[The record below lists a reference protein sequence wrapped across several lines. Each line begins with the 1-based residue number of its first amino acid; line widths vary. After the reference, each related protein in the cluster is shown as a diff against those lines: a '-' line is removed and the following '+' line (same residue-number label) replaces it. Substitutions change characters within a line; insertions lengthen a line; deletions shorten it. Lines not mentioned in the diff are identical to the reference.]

1 MARHPIYSDEDI
13 LAAIHALAA
22 EGEEIN
28 PMRVRMR
35 LGGGN
40 IGRIKAVIAGAA
52 REPVLGAK
60 TAAPVPEALTQ
71 EFERISA
78 AAAQQVLLA
87 ASRCWAAA
95 WGECAK
101 SVRDESVRQRARIER
116 LEADVNASSD
126 LIAHM
131 EEQGEERERILEDL
145 AREKADLART
155 CADLQSTLSNAES
168 DLRAAQQVIETFEH
182 NQRQH
187 RQDSRDLQ
195 KRIEDLV
202 GEIAVLRAAASH
214 PNPPKSRR
222 RK

>member
-101 SVRDESVRQRARIER
+101 SVRRPTRWTGRRSQTPDRA
-116 LEADVNASSD
+116 
-126 LIAHM
+126 
-131 EEQGEERERILEDL
+131 
-145 AREKADLART
+145 
-155 CADLQSTLSNAES
+155 
-168 DLRAAQQVIETFEH
+168 
-182 NQRQH
+182 
-187 RQDSRDLQ
+187 
-195 KRIEDLV
+195 
-202 GEIAVLRAAASH
+202 
-214 PNPPKSRR
+214 
-222 RK
+222 